1 MLTIL
6 HSGVRILFLTP
17 ELPFPA
23 WGGGLIKSATLLA
36 YMKPRYEVDVMC
48 FRRSD
53 LSKEQAS
60 WAAETGTMVTLQ
72 SLRRRTPVNLL
83 RSVAAGVPLS
93 ILRNRSAGFA
103 ELVAQR
109 LASGRYDAVFVDGWL
124 MAQYLPKSFH
134 GLRIL
139 HQHNAEH
146 LMWQRQAA
154 SESHPLRRVLVGM
167 ESGRVRR
174 YESSILRQFDVVFAV
189 SEPDRRA
196 LQELDGELR
205 VELLP
210 NVPEPGMLDR
220 PALSPPSG
228 EPVVLFLGTLSWPP
242 NLQGL
247 RQFLQDALP
256 LLRGRLPNAI
266 LVVGGR
272 GTPAELARLAERVSG
287 VELVGAFDD
296 PEPLYRRARAFVEL
310 ARGGSGTRVKVL
322 NAMARG
328 LPVVT
333 TPDGAE
339 GLDICPGE
347 HALVGSTALEI
358 SDSLVHVLTND
369 SVWRMLAENG
379 RRLVRER
386 YTPEEAYRVLDG
398 VFADRKR

>member
-1 MLTIL
+1 
-6 HSGVRILFLTP
+6 
-17 ELPFPA
+17 
-23 WGGGLIKSATLLA
+23 LIKSATLLA

-60 WAAETGTMVTLQ
+60 WTAETGTMVTLQ

-83 RSVAAGVPLS
+83 RSIAAGVPLS
-93 ILRNRSAGFA
+93 ILRNRSASFA
-103 ELVAQR
+103 RLVTQR
-109 LASGRYDAVFVDGWL
+109 LASRRYDAVFVDGWL

-154 SESHPLRRVLVGM
+154 SESHPLRRVLIGM

-174 YESSILRQFDVVFAV
+174 YESSILPRFDVVFAV

-196 LQELDGELR
+196 LQEFDGGLR

-210 NVPEPGMLDR
+210 NVPEPGLLDR
-220 PALSPPSG
+220 PALSPPGG

-247 RQFLQDALP
+247 VQFLQEALP
-256 LLRGRLPNAI
+256 LLRGRLPTAT

-272 GTPAELARLAERVSG
+272 GAPTELARLAKRASG
-287 VELVGAFDD
+287 VELAGAFDD
-296 PEPLYRRARAFVEL
+296 PEPFYRRARAFVEL

-339 GLDICPGE
+339 GLGICPGE
-347 HALVGSTALEI
+347 QALVGSTPAEI
-358 SDSLVHVLTND
+358 ADSLVRVLTD
-369 SVWRMLAENG
+369 DAAWAELAEKG
-379 RRLVRER
+379 RTLVRER
-386 YTPEEAYRVLDG
+386 FTPEVAFRALDDVLT
-398 VFADRKR
+398 AAS